1 MFRMLHFACSNFILI
16 TWALAEPKAV
26 ASYILW
32 WGCSREPSV
41 RTTTV
46 RIARWFSS
54 SDHGFQ
60 QKQNPVTRFGFH
72 SLQLIW
78 CRISFCAALANG
90 CRRLAGQCTKADSL
104 AFASCPIEEHEHKTP
119 AVRPCAMHECLT
131 RKTSSIEISIQVA
144 QLLHTGLA
152 TSIDRIERY
161 EQSSK
166 SHKSIPSRQLTIILK
181 WRHSPVSTTWG
192 VYDWRLR
199 EKLTISSRR
208 SLGRLYFLSRES

>member
-1 MFRMLHFACSNFILI
+1 MLSTLQCAPTILDCKFILRPDCDSKQKPVPRPNSSFPCTFPSI
-16 TWALAEPKAV
+16 WCG
-26 ASYILW
+26 AS
-32 WGCSREPSV
+32 
-41 RTTTV
+41 
-46 RIARWFSS
+46 
-54 SDHGFQ
+54 
-60 QKQNPVTRFGFH
+60 NPVSPT
-72 SLQLIW
+72 
-78 CRISFCAALANG
+78 NG

-144 QLLHTGLA
+144 QLLHTGRA

-181 WRHSPVSTTWG
+181 WRHSPVSTT
-192 VYDWRLR
+192 
-199 EKLTISSRR
+199 
-208 SLGRLYFLSRES
+208 